1 MNAKSLCVVAVAV
14 ALGLAACGD
23 DDDDSDSGTTGTTG
37 TAAEEELLAPTGPPK
52 ETIKLTETEF
62 AIEPADV
69 RVDEEGIVEFEVA
82 NAGSVTHALEVEG
95 GPVEQETAEIAPGES
110 ASLEV
115 RLAEG
120 TYELYCPI
128 GDHADQGMT
137 GELTVGRA
145 GSTGADE
152 SSGEGDS
159 SGEDDSGGQEDN
171 SGGAEA
177 PGEDDD
183 DSGGAEAP
191 SSGY

>member
-1 MNAKSLCVVAVAV
+1 MNAKSLCAVAVAV

-23 DDDDSDSGTTGTTG
+23 DDDGESGTTGTTGTTG
-37 TAAEEELLAPTGPPK
+37 TAAEEESLPPTGPPR

-62 AIEPADV
+62 AIEPAEV
-69 RVDEEGIVEFEVA
+69 QVDEEGIVEFEVD
-82 NAGSVTHALEVEG
+82 NAGSVAHALEVEG
-95 GPVEQETAEIAPGES
+95 GSVEQETAEIAPGES
-110 ASLEV
+110 ASLKV
-115 RLAEG
+115 RLPEG

-128 GDHADQGMT
+128 GNHADQGMT

-145 GSTGADE
+145 PSTGEDE
-152 SSGEGDS
+152 S
-159 SGEDDSGGQEDN
+159 SGEDDSGGQEDD